1 MAMAPAQL
9 TSVAVPAPPV
19 PDVPQLNLPTYPQL
33 VADLF
38 PRLTG
43 GVHWGLDR
51 TRRLLA
57 SVGDPH
63 LQYRVLHV
71 GGTNGKGSVGA
82 HLDSML
88 RAQGRRGG
96 LYTSPHLCTFR
107 ERIRIDGTPIDERAL
122 LHAAH
127 RLWPRILD
135 EDASFFEATTAI
147 AFLALADA
155 GIDTAVVEV
164 GLGGRLDSTN
174 VVDPDVVVLTNV
186 SLDHVQMLGPT
197 LEHVATEKAGIIKR
211 GVPVVTGETAEPAAG
226 VFAATAAR
234 LGAPLRVVSAGDVT
248 VDSVTLEGTAFRVR
262 GTTPGELRLRTPLIG
277 VHQAMNAALAV
288 HALDCLGGAGS
299 AAELQ
304 DGMTAVRWPGRMPV
318 AQAHGVTWIFDVAH
332 NVAGV
337 AAMVAAVRSLD
348 MPRPLTVIAGVLGDK
363 DWAGMLGPIHDV
375 ADAVILTV
383 PPTAPPDRRWDP
395 DTALAAAPSD
405 AARVVVDL
413 TAALESAHTAAR
425 GTGGTVLVT
434 GSFHTV
440 GDAMAALG
448 LCVDG
453 SDVDVR
459 TPALALPA
467 PVDRV

>member
-1 MAMAPAQL
+1 MATAPVPPTPQ
-9 TSVAVPAPPV
+9 AVPASPV
-19 PDVPQLNLPTYPQL
+19 PDVEQLNLPTYPQL

-38 PRLTG
+38 PRLSG
-43 GVHWGLDR
+43 GVRWGLER
-51 TRRLLA
+51 TNRLLA
-57 SVGDPH
+57 GVGSPH
-63 LQYRVLHV
+63 RQYRVLHV
-71 GGTNGKGSVGA
+71 GGTNGKGSVAA
-82 HLDSML
+82 HLDSVL
-88 RAQGRRGG
+88 RAQGRRVG

-107 ERIRIDGTPIDERAL
+107 ERIRIDGRPIDEQAL
-122 LHAAH
+122 LQAAH
-127 RLWPRILD
+127 RLWPAILD

-147 AFLALADA
+147 AFLALAEASVDA
-155 GIDTAVVEV
+155 AVVEV

-174 VVDPDVVVLTNV
+174 VVDPDVAILTNV

-211 GVPVVTGETAEPAAG
+211 GVPIVTGETSSPAAG
-226 VFAATAAR
+226 VFASTAAR
-234 LGAPLRVVSAGDVT
+234 LDAPLRVVSADHVS
-248 VDSVTLEGTAFRVR
+248 VDSVTPDGTVFRVR
-262 GTTPGELRLRTPLIG
+262 GTTHGELRLRTPLVG
-277 VHQAMNAALAV
+277 AHQAMNAALAV
-288 HALDCLGGAGS
+288 HALDHLADTPTV
-299 AAELQ
+299 AELQ
-304 DGMTAVRWPGRMPV
+304 DGIAAVRWPGRLQITR
-318 AQAHGVTWIFDVAH
+318 AYGVTWLFDVAH

-337 AAMVAAVRSLD
+337 EAMVGAVRSLD
-348 MPRPLTVIAGVLGDK
+348 VPRPLTVVAGVLGDK

-395 DTALAAAPSD
+395 DAVLAAAPSA

-413 TAALESAHTAAR
+413 TAALESAHAMASDR
-425 GTGGTVLVT
+425 GGTVVVT

-448 LCVDG
+448 LCTDG

-459 TPALALPA
+459 RPVLALPA